1 MEHQPPPFFKTG
13 PSALTR
19 LAIALFAALA
29 LIVADTRFR
38 YLDTLRE
45 IAAVVLYPVQRIAAA
60 PFHIAERARE
70 FFVTHASLRE
80 ENARLTRQNLANGA
94 LAQQV
99 KALQA
104 ENAKLRELM
113 GARGRIDPQA
123 ILAEIVYAARD
134 PFSRKVVIDKGSRH
148 AVKNGQPVID
158 EIGVIGQ
165 VTRVYPWVSEV
176 TLITDKNHLV
186 PVINE
191 RNGLRAVLA
200 GTGSDGELEL
210 RFVPLSADFRTGDRL
225 VTSGLDGIYPRG
237 LNVAEVSSVER
248 SAASHFARI
257 VGRPLAG
264 VNRHTLVLVLSG
276 ERETPAPPPEAEER
290 PARAKK
296 SRKAG

>member
-13 PSALTR
+13 PSPLTR
-19 LAIALFAALA
+19 LALAAFMALA
-29 LIVADTRFR
+29 LMIADARFR

-45 IAAVVLYPVQRIAAA
+45 IAAVIVYPLQRIATA
-60 PFHIAERARE
+60 PFHIAQHARE

-80 ENARLTRQNLANGA
+80 ENARLARQNLANGA
-94 LAQQV
+94 LVQQL
-99 KALQA
+99 KSLQA
-104 ENAKLRELM
+104 ENAQLRELM
-113 GARGRIDPQA
+113 GARSRVDPRSV
-123 ILAEIVYAARD
+123 LAEIVYAARD

-176 TLITDKNHLV
+176 TLITDKDHLV

-200 GTGSDGELEL
+200 GTGRDSELEL

-225 VTSGLDGIYPRG
+225 VTSGLDGVYPPG
-237 LNVAEVSSVER
+237 LNVAEISSVER
-248 SAASHFARI
+248 NAASHFARI
-257 VGRPLAG
+257 IGRPLAG
-264 VNRHTLVLVLSG
+264 VNRNTLVLVLSG
-276 ERETPAPPPEAEER
+276 ERELPAPPPPAEEK